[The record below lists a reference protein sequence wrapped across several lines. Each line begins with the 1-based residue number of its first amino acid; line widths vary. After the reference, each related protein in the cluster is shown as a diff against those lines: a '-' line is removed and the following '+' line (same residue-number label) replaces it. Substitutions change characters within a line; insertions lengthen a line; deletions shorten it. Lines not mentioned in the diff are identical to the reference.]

1 MKKSKLETWYLFY
14 RLLMKKHELPA
25 YFWHKLKLN
34 NPTTKQ
40 MMAINAT
47 IPFDKPAVNT
57 VQDFLYQLDMK
68 QHAFSGNYN
77 YFTI

>member
-1 MKKSKLETWYLFY
+1 
-14 RLLMKKHELPA
+14 
-25 YFWHKLKLN
+25 
-34 NPTTKQ
+34 